1 MKSFNTLLLLF
12 LTGTVL
18 LVASCKKDDK
28 KDVVPDDKS
37 PKPSIQTYY
46 GAAATLSKGTARTFV
61 IIQDGAPTTIGIRI
75 SETALSGLPADS
87 TKEWEYKL
95 PMPTAPV
102 AKLEGFDHIAV
113 DWNPVGHDP
122 KPIYGLPHFDFH
134 FYRIPESAQ
143 ERIVGGPDKEPV
155 GAYFTPQDYSPGP
168 VAISVPMMGVHWNDM
183 KAPEFTGKKF
193 TDTFIYGFYQGSL
206 VFQEPMATLA
216 YIQSKPDFKINIKQ
230 PKGYQRSGYY
240 PMVSHLYYDAGS
252 KEYVMALETLTY
264 LEGGY

>member
-1 MKSFNTLLLLF
+1 MKPFNKLLLLF

-18 LVASCKKDDK
+18 LATSCKKDDK
-28 KDVVPDDKS
+28 KNVVPDDQD

-46 GAAATLSKGTARTFV
+46 GTSTTLSKGNARTFV
-61 IIQDGAPTTIGIRI
+61 TIQDGYPTTIGIRI
-75 SETALSGLPADS
+75 SESALSGLPADS

-102 AKLEGFDHIAV
+102 SKLVGFDHIAV

-134 FYRIPESAQ
+134 FYRITEYEQ
-143 ERIVGGPDKEPV
+143 EQVVGGPDKVAVNPV
-155 GAYFTPQDYSPGP
+155 FIPRDYSPGP
-168 VAISVPMMGVHWNDM
+168 VAIAVPMMGVHWSDV
-183 KAPEFTGKKF
+183 KAPEFNGQKF
-193 TDTFIYGFYQGSL
+193 TDTFIYGFYQGKL
-206 VFQEPMATLA
+206 TFMEPMATLA

-230 PKGYQRSGYY
+230 PEIYPKDGYY

-252 KEYVMALETLTY
+252 KEYVMALEKLTY
-264 LEGGY
+264 KVFLN